1 MRRLIAAVQE
11 CNNELQAA
19 ARQNNLDGVKKAI
32 EDGAD
37 LNIRDDDGMTPLM
50 WAAMHQSLDMIH
62 LVVRHGANP
71 NLLDERGEIIEALS
85 PDHLAVGESV
95 LEILGSNERLLAAAK
110 TGSWPKLDP
119 ELQIGAWINVRDH
132 NRLTCLMWA
141 ARAGACEVVA
151 HLISKNADLDAV
163 DSGGRMAVHY
173 AAMSRSVETL
183 AYFHYVG
190 ADFSARTFEGDSLLH
205 VAVQYNDGAMV
216 QLLLASQADVE
227 DLDFS
232 LRTPLMSAADGG
244 QTESLQTLLYY
255 LADYKKLQENGTQMT
270 AFLLAVKC
278 QHEGS
283 VRAML
288 GDVPLP
294 PKLPGPKKTGT
305 LSPNAAAE
313 SSETQDS
320 SPKTVPKPG
329 TPKPGTSKPGTPKA
343 GTPKPG
349 TSKPGTPNPK
359 PGTPKPGTPGTPTKS
374 NVGSRKKIA
383 AEERAK
389 RGDTPWALIDAA
401 TAKRNQIIKTQFE
414 SIKRVVLTQVDAHER
429 SALMLAVSGG
439 NFRII
444 QMLLDEKADLEAV
457 DEEGNSAL
465 HLAVSTSQREVVAV
479 LMELNARVDKA
490 NAAGLKPAD
499 LCSDE
504 PTLRMLERRLVGM
517 RTGIKPGSGAPLEKH
532 DSAQGDGKKAKHRIR
547 FEGLPN
553 LSEDQLTD
561 QIRLFIKKTGA
572 PRPSSIEIATDPIT
586 AQPRGFAYADFI
598 DIAATEQVVTGDGKT
613 IEGYPIRV
621 VFEIPMKLDPPPPPP
636 APPAKKKAAK

>member
-1 MRRLIAAVQE
+1 
-11 CNNELQAA
+11 
-19 ARQNNLDGVKKAI
+19 
-32 EDGAD
+32 
-37 LNIRDDDGMTPLM
+37 
-50 WAAMHQSLDMIH
+50 
-62 LVVRHGANP
+62 
-71 NLLDERGEIIEALS
+71 
-85 PDHLAVGESV
+85 
-95 LEILGSNERLLAAAK
+95 LEILGSNDRLMAAAK
-110 TGSWPKLDP
+110 SGRWPELDP
-119 ELQIGAWINVRDH
+119 ELQIGAWVNVRDH

-141 ARAGACEVVA
+141 ARAGACEVCA
-151 HLISKNADLDAV
+151 NLISKNADLDAV

-190 ADFSARTFEGDSLLH
+190 ADFSARTFEGDSLLN

-216 QLLLASQADVE
+216 QLLLASQADIE
-227 DLDFS
+227 DLDFA

-283 VRAML
+283 VRTML

-294 PKLPGPKKTGT
+294 PKLPSSTKKTPGT
-305 LSPNAAAE
+305 QPNPAAE

-320 SPKTVPKPG
+320 SPQTVPKPG
-329 TPKPGTSKPGTPKA
+329 TPKPGRGSISGVASKPD
-343 GTPKPG
+343 
-349 TSKPGTPNPK
+349 
-359 PGTPKPGTPGTPTKS
+359 TPGTPTKS
-374 NVGSRKKIA
+374 NVGSRKKYA
-383 AEERAK
+383 VEKDK
-389 RGDTPWALIDAA
+389 RGDSPWALLDAA

-414 SIKRVVLTQVDAHER
+414 SIKRVVLTQVDVRQR
-429 SALMLAVSGG
+429 SALMLAVSTG

-465 HLAVSTSQREVVAV
+465 HFAVSASQREVVAL
-479 LMELNARVDKA
+479 LMELNARADKA
-490 NAAGLKPAD
+490 NAAREKPAD

-504 PTLRMLERRLVGM
+504 TILRMLERRLVAT
-517 RTGIKPGSGAPLEKH
+517 RTGIKAGSGAPVEKH
-532 DSAQGDGKKAKHRIR
+532 DSAQGNSGKKAKHRIR
-547 FEGLPN
+547 FEGLPKDWP
-553 LSEDQLTD
+553 EDQLID

-572 PRPSSIEIATDPIT
+572 PRPSSIEIGTDPIT

-621 VFEIPMKLDPPPPPP
+621 VFEIPIKLDPPPRPPP
-636 APPAKKKAAK
+636 APPAKKASK